1 MHSVN
6 RIQKIRVFGL
16 SNFIII
22 KNQIA
27 VSWDNSLSPRPEH
40 NELGLGSI
48 NGHFVR
54 SEPIGNLLQLN
65 IHICGEVT

>member
-48 NGHFVR
+48 NGHFV
-54 SEPIGNLLQLN
+54 
-65 IHICGEVT
+65 